1 MYLTVTSSFL
11 ISLVMEGSGPSMVIK
26 FLKGRWKREKWGVG
40 KKSNAR

>member
-26 FLKGRWKREKWGVG
+26 FL
-40 KKSNAR
+40 NAPEQPEQGN